1 MKIMHRFI
9 LLVALVTIAVQSFA
23 QEVKTGNARTDNQSS
38 YQTSVL
44 TIQSTKF
51 FLDGKPFYYQGLSF
65 FNALYNDEFN
75 KSQQSREKWLKTFK
89 SYGITVLRIWADWRV
104 TNGWIDEGPA
114 NSLYVYPERRGN
126 EYIYEPEKPKLI
138 ESSLQRLKDLLIEAN
153 KQEMIIELCL
163 FSHYVVYPVK
173 VRNEYIKMVTE
184 ELRPYRNMFFEIW
197 NEYSDHTV
205 EHYNLI
211 KQSDPGRITG
221 SSPGYSKE
229 RSLVNNDEES
239 QVMDI
244 LLPHTTRKPALGNFW
259 EVGPLEVKKL
269 IETYNKPVIDDE
281 PARCGTKKF
290 GGNEDTKAEWH
301 ISQLEAVR
309 KNGGYHNY
317 HHDMFQLP
325 YGNPQIPG
333 NGIPDPQFSK
343 FHLTVFEHLRSI
355 APNDIIK

>member
-1 MKIMHRFI
+1 MYRFI
-9 LLVALVTIAVQSFA
+9 LLFVIVTFVFQSFA
-23 QEVKTGNARTDNQSS
+23 QEVKTGNVRTDDSNS
-38 YQTSVL
+38 YLTSVL
-44 TIQSTKF
+44 TIQGTKF

-173 VRNEYIKMVTE
+173 VRNEYIKMVTG

-205 EHYNLI
+205 EHYKLI
-211 KQSDPGRITG
+211 KQSDPDRIVG

-229 RSLVNNDEES
+229 RSLVSNDEES

-244 LLPHTTRKPALGNFW
+244 LLPHTTRKPATGNFW
-259 EVGPLEVKKL
+259 EVAPLEVKKL

-290 GGNEDTKAEWH
+290 GGNEETNAEWH

-325 YGNPQIPG
+325 YGNTQIPG

-343 FHLTVFEHLRSI
+343 FHLVVFEHLRSV